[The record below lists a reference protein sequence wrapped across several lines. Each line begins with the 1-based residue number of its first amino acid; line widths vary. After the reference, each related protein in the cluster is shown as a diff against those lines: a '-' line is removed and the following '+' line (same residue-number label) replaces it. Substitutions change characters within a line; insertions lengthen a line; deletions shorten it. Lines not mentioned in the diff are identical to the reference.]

1 MSAERVPNETMP
13 PGGMKRDK
21 PKPERRIAETP
32 GEPAAR
38 RTALQAR
45 TAPRVNSALAAT
57 GPQLPAHSAALT
69 RKKCQVDVAYETL
82 RRFVQRRERPRS
94 AEPEPVAAAP
104 PVSAAPLSDE
114 AKPRR
119 NFGADNPRTTTAAI
133 EEKRPRLSPEER
145 AAQVEFIRSLN
156 K

>member
-1 MSAERVPNETMP
+1 MTNQSLSEELLKRLENLPPAEPRSKLEPLRVYILHWRRQ
-13 PGGMKRDK
+13 GRSY
-21 PKPERRIAETP
+21 RRIQRILRE
-32 GEPAAR
+32 
-38 RTALQAR
+38 
-45 TAPRVNSALAAT
+45 
-57 GPQLPAHSAALT
+57 H
-69 RKKCQVDVAYETL
+69 CQMDVAYETL

-114 AKPRR
+114 AKPRW

>member
-1 MSAERVPNETMP
+1 MTNQSLSEELLKRLENLPPAEPRSKLEPLRELILRWRQQ
-13 PGGMKRDK
+13 GRSY
-21 PKPERRIAETP
+21 RRI
-32 GEPAAR
+32 
-38 RTALQAR
+38 Q
-45 TAPRVNSALAAT
+45 
-57 GPQLPAHSAALT
+57 QLL
-69 RKKCQVDVAYETL
+69 REKCQIEVAYETL
-82 RRFVQRRERPRS
+82 RRFVQSRERPRS

>member
-1 MSAERVPNETMP
+1 MTNQSLSEELLKRLEDLPPAEPRSKLEPL
-13 PGGMKRDK
+13 RDYILRWRRQGRSY
-21 PKPERRIAETP
+21 RRI
-32 GEPAAR
+32 
-38 RTALQAR
+38 Q
-45 TAPRVNSALAAT
+45 
-57 GPQLPAHSAALT
+57 QLL
-69 RKKCQVDVAYETL
+69 REKCQVDVAYETL

-114 AKPRR
+114 AKPRW